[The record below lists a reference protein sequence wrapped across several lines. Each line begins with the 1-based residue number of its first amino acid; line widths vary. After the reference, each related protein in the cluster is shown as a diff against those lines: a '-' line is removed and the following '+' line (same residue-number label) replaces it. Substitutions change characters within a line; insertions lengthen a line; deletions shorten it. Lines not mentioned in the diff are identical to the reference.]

1 MPSRRSLAIL
11 LTAVLLGAAGV
22 AAVFYWLAETRPD
35 DYRAI
40 VQDITGEIVL
50 PAGFASSNGR
60 VEATEVDVASKL
72 AGRLTEVRV
81 REGER
86 VEAGSVVARLDTES
100 LDAQLRQARAELGRA
115 EAERDHAEALVAQR
129 ESELDFARRELQ
141 RMQRLAAQGQ
151 FVSEESVD
159 QARTAVRTSEAAMRA
174 ARVQVAATAA
184 AIDAAEASIERIRVE
199 IRDTELRAPRSGRVL
214 YRLAEPGEVVGI
226 GGKVLTLLD
235 LNDVYMVIYLP
246 TTVVGRVPL
255 NAEARIVFD
264 AAPEYV
270 VPAHV
275 SFVAARA
282 QFTPKQVETES
293 ARERLSFRVKVQID
307 PELLARYEPLV
318 KAGLPGV
325 AYVRLDPEVAWP
337 ESLQPRLPQW
347 NSEPAP
353 PPSS

>member
-1 MPSRRSLAIL
+1 MSSRRRLSAIVVL
-11 LTAVLLGAAGV
+11 VLLSAGGIAALL
-22 AAVFYWLAETRPD
+22 YWLATERPD
-35 DYRAI
+35 TYRELI
-40 VQDITGEIVL
+40 HGITGDPVL
-50 PAGFASSNGR
+50 PEGFASSNGR
-60 VEATEVDVASKL
+60 IEATEVDVASKL
-72 AGRLTEVRV
+72 AGRLTEVLV

-100 LDAQLRQARAELGRA
+100 LDAQMRQARAELGRA
-115 EAERDHAEALVAQR
+115 RAERDHAEALVAQR

-184 AIDAAEASIERIRVE
+184 AIEAAEASIDRIDVE

-235 LNDVYMVIYLP
+235 LGDVYMVIYLP
-246 TTVVGRVPL
+246 TTVVGQVPL
-255 NAEARIVFD
+255 NGEARIVFD

-325 AYVRLDPEVAWP
+325 AYVRLDPDAAWP
-337 ESLQPRLPQW
+337 DRLQPRLPQW
-347 NSEPAP
+347 NSDPAP
-353 PPSS
+353 PSSN

>member
-1 MPSRRSLAIL
+1 MSSRRRLFVVTLA
-11 LTAVLLGAAGV
+11 LLGLAGV
-22 AAVFYWLAETRPD
+22 AALLYWLATERPD
-35 DYRAI
+35 AFRS
-40 VQDITGEIVL
+40 VLRDITGNEVL

-60 VEATEVDVASKL
+60 IEATEVDVASKL
-72 AGRLTEVRV
+72 AGRLTEVLV

-115 EAERDHAEALVAQR
+115 RAERDHAEALVAQR

-159 QARTAVRTSEAAMRA
+159 QARTTVRTSEAAMRA

-184 AIDAAEASIERIRVE
+184 AIEAAEASIDRIGVE

-235 LNDVYMVIYLP
+235 LGDVYMVIYLP

-264 AAPEYV
+264 AAPEFV

-293 ARERLSFRVKVQID
+293 TRERLSFRVKLQID
-307 PELLARYEPLV
+307 PGLLARYEPLV
-318 KAGLPGV
+318 KAGLPGM
-325 AYVRLDPEVAWP
+325 AYVRLDPQAAWP
-337 ESLQPRLPQW
+337 EHLQTRLPQW
-347 NSEPAP
+347 NSDPAP
-353 PPSS
+353 SSN

>member
-1 MPSRRSLAIL
+1 MPSRRRLSAI
-11 LTAVLLGAAGV
+11 AIFVLLLLAGAA
-22 AAVFYWLAETRPD
+22 ALLYWFANERPD
-35 DYRAI
+35 SYREL
-40 VQDITGEIVL
+40 VQELTGEPVV
-50 PAGFASSNGR
+50 PEGFASSNGR

-72 AGRLTEVRV
+72 PGRLTEVLV

-86 VEAGSVVARLDTES
+86 VEAGNVVARLDTES
-100 LDAQLRQARAELGRA
+100 LDAQLRQARAELARA

-129 ESELDFARRELQ
+129 DSELEYARRELQ

-159 QARTAVRTSEAAMRA
+159 QARTAVRTSEAAIRA
-174 ARVQVAATAA
+174 ARVQVVATAA
-184 AIDAAEASIERIRVE
+184 AIEAAQASIDRIGVE

-235 LNDVYMVIYLP
+235 LADVYMVIYLP
-246 TTVVGRVPL
+246 TSVVGRVPI

-307 PELLARYEPLV
+307 PDLLARYEPMV

-325 AYVRLDPEVAWP
+325 AYVRLDPDSAWP
-337 ESLQPRLPQW
+337 DHLQPRLPRW
-347 NSEPAP
+347 NSDST
-353 PPSS
+353 PPSSN

>member
-1 MPSRRSLAIL
+1 MPLRRSLFVALTITL
-11 LTAVLLGAAGV
+11 LLLAGLGAA
-22 AAVFYWLAETRPD
+22 VFWLAEERPESF
-35 DYRAI
+35 RAL
-40 VQDITGEIVL
+40 VQDMTGDRVL
-50 PAGFASSNGR
+50 PEGFASSNGR

-72 AGRLTEVRV
+72 AGRLTEVLV
-81 REGER
+81 REGDQ

-100 LDAQLRQARAELGRA
+100 LDAQLRQARAELARA
-115 EAERDHAEALVAQR
+115 QAERDHAEALVAQR
-129 ESELDFARRELQ
+129 ESELDFARDELQ
-141 RMQRLAAQGQ
+141 RMQRLATQGP

-159 QARTAVRTSEAAMRA
+159 QARTSMRSSEAAMRA
-174 ARVQVAATAA
+174 ARVRVTATAA
-184 AIDAAEASIERIRVE
+184 AIDAAEAGIERIRVE

-214 YRLAEPGEVVGI
+214 YRLAEPGEVVGV

-235 LNDVYMVIYLP
+235 LNDVYMVIHLP

-270 VPAHV
+270 IPAHV

-307 PELLARYEPLV
+307 SNLLARYQPLV

-325 AYVRLDPEVAWP
+325 AYIRLDSQAAWP
-337 ESLQPRLPQW
+337 EHLQTRLPQW
-347 NSEPAP
+347 NSDPAP
-353 PPSS
+353 PPSN

>member
-1 MPSRRSLAIL
+1 MPLRRSLVVALTITL
-11 LTAVLLGAAGV
+11 LLLAGLGAAV
-22 AAVFYWLAETRPD
+22 YWLAEERPASF
-35 DYRAI
+35 RALI
-40 VQDITGEIVL
+40 QGITGDPVL
-50 PAGFASSNGR
+50 PEGFASSNGR

-72 AGRLTEVRV
+72 AGRLTDVLV
-81 REGER
+81 REGDQ

-100 LDAQLRQARAELGRA
+100 LDAQLRQARAELARA
-115 EAERDHAEALVAQR
+115 QAERDHAEALVAQR
-129 ESELDFARRELQ
+129 ESELEFARDELE
-141 RMQRLAAQGQ
+141 RMQRLATQGQ

-159 QARTAVRTSEAAMRA
+159 QARTSMRSSEAAMRA
-174 ARVQVAATAA
+174 ARVRVTATAA
-184 AIDAAEASIERIRVE
+184 AIDAAEAGIERIRVE

-214 YRLAEPGEVVGI
+214 YRLAEPGEVVGV

-264 AAPEYV
+264 AAPDYV
-270 VPAHV
+270 IPAHV
-275 SFVAARA
+275 SFVAAQA

-307 PELLARYEPLV
+307 SDLLARYQPLV

-325 AYVRLDPEVAWP
+325 AYVRLDSEAAWP
-337 ESLQPRLPQW
+337 ESLQIRLPQW
-347 NSEPAP
+347 NSDPAP
-353 PPSS
+353 PSSN

>member
-1 MPSRRSLAIL
+1 MPLRRSLVAALIIIL
-11 LTAVLLGAAGV
+11 LCLAGLGAV
-22 AAVFYWLAETRPD
+22 VFWLAEERPED
-35 DYRAI
+35 FRAMM
-40 VQDITGEIVL
+40 QGITGDLVL
-50 PAGFASSNGR
+50 PEGFASSNGR

-72 AGRLTEVRV
+72 AGRLTGVLV
-81 REGER
+81 REGDQ

-100 LDAQLRQARAELGRA
+100 LDAQLRQARAELARA
-115 EAERDHAEALVAQR
+115 QAERDHAEALVAQR
-129 ESELDFARRELQ
+129 ESELEFARDELE
-141 RMQRLAAQGQ
+141 RMQRLATQGQ

-159 QARTAVRTSEAAMRA
+159 QARTSMRSSEAAMRA
-174 ARVQVAATAA
+174 ARVRVTATAA
-184 AIDAAEASIERIRVE
+184 AIDAAEAGIERIRVE

-214 YRLAEPGEVVGI
+214 YRLAEPGEVVGV

-270 VPAHV
+270 IPAHV

-307 PELLARYEPLV
+307 SNLLARYQPLV

-325 AYVRLDPEVAWP
+325 AYVRLDSQAAWP
-337 ESLQPRLPQW
+337 ERLQTRLPQW
-347 NSEPAP
+347 NRDPAP
-353 PPSS
+353 PSSN